1 MNCNKYAIE
10 NEERAM
16 SNQKDFNE
24 SNSIRYIKMISAI
37 PRLNAKICVAQT
49 KLELDDAIM
58 EAQDEF
64 QQEMG
69 NEE

>member
-1 MNCNKYAIE
+1 
-10 NEERAM
+10 M
-16 SNQKDFNE
+16 SNQKEFNE
-24 SNSIRYIKMISAI
+24 SNSIRSIKMTSAI

-49 KLELDDAIM
+49 KLELDYAIM
-58 EAQDEF
+58 EAQYEF